1 MHQELLTLAELLQTV
16 GGIDVPLDPSRTGAQ
31 TEVLIESFFQD
42 LEILRIVCTVE
53 PAAPGVH
60 IYSLGQDVNA
70 EAAFALD
77 TPPDH
82 RTKML
87 LARGLTEATGVGP

>member
-16 GGIDVPLDPSRTGAQ
+16 GGIDVPLDPTRTGAQ

-42 LEILRIVCTVE
+42 LEILRMVCSVE

-70 EAAFALD
+70 EAAFALEA
-77 TPPDH
+77 PSRPSNKH
-82 RTKML
+82 GRCQ
-87 LARGLTEATGVGP
+87 GHTEASGVGA